1 VFALVLVFPCQGE
14 GAGSS
19 HEPGADTVNWLSWQH
34 PVHVLACVLA
44 AVGVVALVVAWLL
57 DSRA

>member
-1 VFALVLVFPCQGE
+1 
-14 GAGSS
+14 
-19 HEPGADTVNWLSWQH
+19 VNWLSWEH

-44 AVGVVALVVAWLL
+44 AVGGVALVAAGLL